1 MDQPRT
7 DPDWPFFLYFF
18 AAGQI
23 KNKPADRSN
32 TPVNKEIGPDRSKF
46 HVPQIA
52 CDDTL
57 EKFLATFLIRG
68 HSHIDF
74 SHARCQNDVYL

>member
-1 MDQPRT
+1 MTAAKNMIAIREKTIMDQPRT
-7 DPDWPFFLYFF
+7 DPDRSRSAFFSIFLYFF

-32 TPVNKEIGPDRSKF
+32 AKEISPDRSKF

-52 CDDTL
+52 CDDT
-57 EKFLATFLIRG
+57 
-68 HSHIDF
+68 
-74 SHARCQNDVYL
+74 NDSQPHRNR